1 MVGIFGPNRSWYV
14 PTALNFTRRVCMYC
28 QLYDAITNSTAHC
41 QTLSELSHFN
51 DIVPYDCSLE
61 RFLEYSLT
69 LFLLGRDNFNS
80 ISRDKA

>member
-51 DIVPYDCSLE
+51 DIVHS
-61 RFLEYSLT
+61 R
-69 LFLLGRDNFNS
+69 LFLRAFPRVFLNPIPTRQG
-80 ISRDKA
+80 